1 MSLTPS
7 TVSPK
12 QHPRYFRTIANGESQ
27 EENKMLAPF
36 KSLWVDESGQDLV
49 EYALLVAL
57 IAIIVI
63 AALRILGPVIAS
75 VFNNISTELN
85 SV

>member
-1 MSLTPS
+1 M
-7 TVSPK
+7 
-12 QHPRYFRTIANGESQ
+12 F
-27 EENKMLAPF
+27 APF
-36 KSLWVDESGQDLV
+36 EALWADESGQDLV

-63 AALRILGPVIAS
+63 AALRILGPVIAN
-75 VFNNISTELN
+75 VFNNISGNLK